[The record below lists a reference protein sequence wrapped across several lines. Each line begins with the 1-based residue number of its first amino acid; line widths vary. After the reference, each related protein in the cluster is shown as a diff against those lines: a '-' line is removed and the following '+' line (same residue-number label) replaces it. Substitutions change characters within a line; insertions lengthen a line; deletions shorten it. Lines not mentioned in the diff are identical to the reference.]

1 MFRFPIMV
9 FAMCLIASGGYSD
22 TFVKPD
28 ASAAEEVGKERSR
41 SQKGLR
47 GVINLSTCWLEI
59 PVQTT
64 RGIRQGA
71 ANGETAGVGNK
82 LCGGIFGLS
91 RGVFHGT
98 GRLITGASELVGF
111 WAIDPSSNKGYGTN
125 YDSKFVYQLN
135 VKPSPMDLSSAS
147 ERMGNKAFRGVS
159 NAVVIPEDFFRYTS
173 RQVCEEKPVSG
184 LSKGIWA
191 SSSSLWNSAT
201 DIISFPFPN
210 HPDTLG
216 NILE

>member
-9 FAMCLIASGGYSD
+9 FAICLIASGGYSD
-22 TFVKPD
+22 TFVKPN
-28 ASAAEEVGKERSR
+28 ASAAEEVGKKRSR

-64 RGIRQGA
+64 RGIKQGA
-71 ANGETAGVGNK
+71 AGAETASVGDK

-91 RGVFHGT
+91 RGIFHGT
-98 GRLITGASELVGF
+98 GRLISGASEFVGF
-111 WAIDPSSNKGYGTN
+111 WAIDPSSNEGYGTN
-125 YDSKFVYQLN
+125 YDSTFAYQLN
-135 VKPSPMDLSSAS
+135 VAPTPMDPASAS

-173 RQVCEEKPVSG
+173 EQVREEKPVSG
-184 LSKGIWA
+184 LSKGIWS

-201 DIISFPFPN
+201 DIISSPFPN